1 MEITLLYVMDLIGTF
16 SFALSGA
23 LHAARKRLDLF
34 GIFITAFLT
43 ALGGGTTRDVL
54 LGNTPVAWVRDL
66 SYISLVLLA
75 VIICTIAHKLLIK
88 ISQTLFLFDSIGIG
102 VFTIV
107 GIRIAL
113 SLSIHVVIAVP
124 MGVVTAVFGGILRDV
139 FLNRVPLILRK
150 EIYATACLIGGTIY
164 IILESFGLNDDLT
177 LIATVLIIIMIR
189 VISVKY
195 KLSIPTIPVK
205 SEEKPNSKEKEEEKE
220 SEEDESEE
228 NESED
233 EESN

>member
-1 MEITLLYVMDLIGTF
+1 MDLIGTF

-102 VFTIV
+102 VFTIENPDCTFFIDTRSHCRSDGCCNCCV
-107 GIRIAL
+107 W
-113 SLSIHVVIAVP
+113 S
-124 MGVVTAVFGGILRDV
+124 ILRMFSIE
-139 FLNRVPLILRK
+139 FL
-150 EIYATACLIGGTIY
+150 
-164 IILESFGLNDDLT
+164 
-177 LIATVLIIIMIR
+177 
-189 VISVKY
+189 
-195 KLSIPTIPVK
+195 
-205 SEEKPNSKEKEEEKE
+205 
-220 SEEDESEE
+220 
-228 NESED
+228 
-233 EESN
+233 